1 MIHLKRTSI
10 RIEENIAMIT
20 IQNPPVNTL
29 SKQTM
34 EDIHSALTEVEQR
47 HDVKAV
53 ILTGEGEH
61 FVAGAELNEFLQI
74 ETKEEASQMS
84 YLGYQ
89 LTDRIESFSIP
100 VIAAIKGACLGGG
113 LELAL
118 ACHLRVATEK
128 SIFGLPEITLGI
140 IPGAGGTQRLP
151 RAIGQ
156 ARAIEMILTGERI
169 HAEEAKQLGLI
180 NKVCKEEELENES
193 LLLAK
198 RITAHGKV
206 AIYSALTSVMEG
218 LLGSAKA
225 GYRMEAEKFGH
236 CFTTYDKREGV
247 EAFLNRRKPKFQD
260 R

>member
-1 MIHLKRTSI
+1 MNMRLTDV
-10 RIEENIAMIT
+10 RIEDNIAVIT

-29 SKQTM
+29 SMKTM
-34 EDIHSALTEVEQR
+34 EDIHSALTEVEQQGN
-47 HDVKAV
+47 VKAV
-53 ILTGEGEH
+53 ILTGQGQH

-74 ETKEEASQMS
+74 ESKEAASQMS
-84 YLGYQ
+84 YIGYQ
-89 LTDRIESFSIP
+89 LMDRIESFSVP

-118 ACHLRVATEK
+118 ACHLRVATQEA
-128 SIFGLPEITLGI
+128 IFGLPEITLGI

-151 RAIGQ
+151 KVIGQ

-169 HAEEAKQLGLI
+169 SAEEAKQLGLI
-180 NKVCKEEELENES
+180 NKVCSQEELEKES
-193 LLLAK
+193 LILAK
-198 RITAHGKV
+198 RITAQGKV
-206 AIYSALTSVMEG
+206 AIESALVSVMEG

-236 CFTTYDKREGV
+236 CFTTHDKREGV
-247 EAFLNRRKPKFQD
+247 EAFLNRRKPQFQD

>member
-1 MIHLKRTSI
+1 MNMRLTDV
-10 RIEENIAMIT
+10 RIEDNIAVIT

-29 SKQTM
+29 SMKTM
-34 EDIHSALTEVEQR
+34 EDIHSALTEVEQQGN
-47 HDVKAV
+47 VKAV
-53 ILTGEGEH
+53 ILTGQGQH

-74 ETKEEASQMS
+74 ESKEAASQMS
-84 YLGYQ
+84 YIGYQ
-89 LTDRIESFSIP
+89 LMDRIESFSVP

-118 ACHLRVATEK
+118 ACHLRVATQEA
-128 SIFGLPEITLGI
+128 IFGLPEITLGI

-151 RAIGQ
+151 KVIGQ

-169 HAEEAKQLGLI
+169 SAEEAKQLGLI
-180 NKVCKEEELENES
+180 NKVCSQEELENES
-193 LLLAK
+193 LILAK
-198 RITAHGKV
+198 RITAQGKV
-206 AIYSALTSVMEG
+206 AIESALVSVMEG

-236 CFTTYDKREGV
+236 CFTTHDKREGV
-247 EAFLNRRKPKFQD
+247 EAFLNRRKPQFQD